1 MNSQSEAGM
10 FAEERKRQILTYVNK
25 NMRVTVGDLC
35 EEFSVSPATIRNDLN
50 ELHEKG
56 LIKRTHGGALANTQ
70 TNFEPVT
77 NEKNDKFQKEK
88 QCIAREALKYI
99 NEGDCIAMDAG
110 TTVYELAKL
119 LKGFKKLMVV
129 TYDLNI
135 AGFLDSNTEVSL
147 FIAGGEVRKGHHY
160 MVGNT
165 SMEAIAKLNVDI
177 FFMGA
182 NGVSMKKG
190 ATTPQLDTALLKE
203 RIIENSKQ
211 RILLTDN
218 SKLENVSFAKFA
230 DISDLDVFIT
240 DEYADVE
247 ILEQLRNQGVK
258 IDVARIGR

>member
-147 FIAGGEVRKGHHY
+147 FLSLIH
-160 MVGNT
+160 
-165 SMEAIAKLNVDI
+165 
-177 FFMGA
+177 
-182 NGVSMKKG
+182 
-190 ATTPQLDTALLKE
+190 
-203 RIIENSKQ
+203 
-211 RILLTDN
+211 
-218 SKLENVSFAKFA
+218 
-230 DISDLDVFIT
+230 ISEPT
-240 DEYADVE
+240 RPY
-247 ILEQLRNQGVK
+247 
-258 IDVARIGR
+258 